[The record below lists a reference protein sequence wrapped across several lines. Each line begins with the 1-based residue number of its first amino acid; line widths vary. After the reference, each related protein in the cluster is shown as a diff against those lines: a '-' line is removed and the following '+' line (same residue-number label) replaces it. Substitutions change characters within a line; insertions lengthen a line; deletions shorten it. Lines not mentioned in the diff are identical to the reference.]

1 MTNPPLAPPELAA
14 LGSVFGLAL
23 LVVFTV
29 VSLIIIFLILVPLK
43 NAIAKHL
50 SGKREVNR
58 VENQIYEAAARII
71 TAIDRLG
78 DRARLLR
85 VAE

>member
-29 VSLIIIFLILVPLK
+29 VSLIIFLILVPLQ
-43 NAIAKHL
+43 NAIAKYL
-50 SGKREVNR
+50 SGKPEVDR
-58 VENQIYEAAARII
+58 VENQIYEAAARIV